1 MSGSSSE
8 EEQCDLEENG
18 EGPKMARLP
27 IIQLKNKS
35 KSGSPVDSP
44 KVSPRD
50 SPRCSPRN
58 SPLLFRKLLMNRSIN
73 QRRRFT
79 LAHTPR

>member
-1 MSGSSSE
+1 MSDMSSE
-8 EEQCDLEENG
+8 EEQSDMEEKC
-18 EGPKMARLP
+18 EEPKLQRLP
-27 IIQLKNKS
+27 MIHLRPRS
-35 KSGSPVDSP
+35 KGSSPVDSP
-44 KVSPRD
+44 KNSPRA
-50 SPRCSPRN
+50 SPRN